1 MQPVPY
7 SIRMYDHMFRGLF
20 KRAVFQEIV
29 FHCRQYFAALAGIFK
44 GPVDTVKLVC
54 CRCIAEKHTVCNDVI
69 SEKRMRRIKFHR
81 AGIVT
86 VIRCADAVRRS
97 FIPCGIRP
105 NAQAV
110 VFAEEVCDLG
120 AYAIKI
126 FAAAGSHKDHKK
138 GIRMRA
144 HKDLRIKALYRK
156 ACLGLEES
164 GCDLGILLCPCAAN
178 CSEKGS
184 GVIPP
189 VYAHAGL
196 EGEVK
201 LILQKGVEHQ
211 AFFARHPAAAR
222 FGYLSIYFGCRE
234 GNFA

>member
-1 MQPVPY
+1 MQPVPH

-20 KRAVFQEIV
+20 KRAVFQKIV

-69 SEKRMRRIKFHR
+69 GEKRMRRIKFHS

-86 VIRCADAVRRS
+86 VIRCADAVRRPL
-97 FIPCGIRP
+97 IPCGIRP

-110 VFAEEVCDLG
+110 VFAEEVRNLS

-138 GIRMRA
+138 SIRMRA